1 VLLRPYEIA
10 EPLVAVTADAVKL
23 VERIDPLLTQRWG
36 SERNG
41 LVTTITSQPVT
52 RAQFC
57 ALREA
62 SSKEISSICSVL
74 PDHAV

>member
-41 LVTTITSQPVT
+41 LFS
-52 RAQFC
+52 
-57 ALREA
+57 
-62 SSKEISSICSVL
+62 
-74 PDHAV
+74 